1 MFFFYDASDA
11 LFNFMQ
17 RGGDVLYLIGIL
29 VFVLFFLIL
38 ERAWYFQY
46 IHNDVINSTIQKW
59 ESRSEKAS
67 WESFAI
73 RQMLISTTTENIRQ
87 NLSLIKVCVIVAPLF
102 GIFGTITGMIE
113 VFHLLAVTGGGDA
126 KAMAGGVSRA
136 TIPAMAGLAIA
147 IPGQIAKQ
155 ILENKAKNEI
165 DLLSDHLVSE

>member
-67 WESFAI
+67 WESLAI

-87 NLSLIKVCVIVAPLF
+87 NLSLIKVCVIVAP
-102 GIFGTITGMIE
+102 
-113 VFHLLAVTGGGDA
+113 
-126 KAMAGGVSRA
+126 
-136 TIPAMAGLAIA
+136 
-147 IPGQIAKQ
+147 
-155 ILENKAKNEI
+155 
-165 DLLSDHLVSE
+165 